1 MITQDKITDIFCMVD
16 EFSKKFDM
24 EIAKGELI
32 SSNGIRRRHRNASLS
47 DGEIMTI
54 LIVFHFGTFAN
65 FKHYYLHYI
74 RVHLHQDFPDAV
86 SYNRFVELE
95 SRVFFKLMFFLKL
108 YAFGRCSGISFVD
121 STMIPVCHN
130 LRRYA
135 NKVFKGMATD
145 GKGTMGWCHGFKL
158 HFTCN
163 DRGEIITFCL
173 TGANVDDRNPKVWN
187 VLAKE
192 LYGRLFADRGYISPR
207 LFEDLFKDG
216 IHLVTGIKVNMKNKL
231 MPFWDKIML
240 RKRFVIECINDMLK
254 NTAKLVHSI
263 HRSINNFLMNLVA
276 ALAAYCFYDN
286 KPEAL
291 QGYTIEHTRQ
301 LVLF

>member
-24 EIAKGELI
+24 EIAKGEFI

-108 YAFGRCSGISFVD
+108 YYCCPINSIKYKNVVFGHCVFSG
-121 STMIPVCHN
+121 
-130 LRRYA
+130 R
-135 NKVFKGMATD
+135 
-145 GKGTMGWCHGFKL
+145 
-158 HFTCN
+158 
-163 DRGEIITFCL
+163 
-173 TGANVDDRNPKVWN
+173 
-187 VLAKE
+187 
-192 LYGRLFADRGYISPR
+192 
-207 LFEDLFKDG
+207 
-216 IHLVTGIKVNMKNKL
+216 
-231 MPFWDKIML
+231 
-240 RKRFVIECINDMLK
+240 
-254 NTAKLVHSI
+254 
-263 HRSINNFLMNLVA
+263 
-276 ALAAYCFYDN
+276 
-286 KPEAL
+286 
-291 QGYTIEHTRQ
+291 
-301 LVLF
+301 VLFYSSMPPQKIDNW